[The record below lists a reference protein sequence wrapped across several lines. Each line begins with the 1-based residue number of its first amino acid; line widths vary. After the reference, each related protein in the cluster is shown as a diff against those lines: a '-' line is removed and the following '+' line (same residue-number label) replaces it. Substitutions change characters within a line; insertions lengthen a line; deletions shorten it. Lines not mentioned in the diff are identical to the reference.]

1 MSSVRSE
8 SIIENKQLYRKIVYA
23 INKAVSQDIPK
34 NNREN
39 HLETN
44 NRNIFATS
52 DFINENLRNHVVDD
66 NNIELIAFNRFSWE
80 GRIIVDKK
88 NKITYTISSY
98 QTLKTVIKKH
108 RNRPHYLMTLLYGEN
123 GDCKG
128 TSKQMSLGDYLPDF
142 DDSIFDE
149 DTLLDDYDK
158 IMRGSINV
166 SDGYKH
172 YIVVYKSENYMIS
185 QIELLFLDK
194 GFEVIESK
202 DLSEYVTPDFAAL
215 SDEQYEDLEDEAEHE
230 SKKNMVQLKPSVK
243 LKLRSVEDE
252 A

>member
-1 MSSVRSE
+1 
-8 SIIENKQLYRKIVYA
+8 
-23 INKAVSQDIPK
+23 
-34 NNREN
+34 
-39 HLETN
+39 
-44 NRNIFATS
+44 
-52 DFINENLRNHVVDD
+52 
-66 NNIELIAFNRFSWE
+66 
-80 GRIIVDKK
+80 
-88 NKITYTISSY
+88 
-98 QTLKTVIKKH
+98 
-108 RNRPHYLMTLLYGEN
+108 
-123 GDCKG
+123 
-128 TSKQMSLGDYLPDF
+128 
-142 DDSIFDE
+142 
-149 DTLLDDYDK
+149 
-158 IMRGSINV
+158 MRGCINV

-215 SDEQYEDLEDEAEHE
+215 SDEQYEDLEDEAVHE